1 MSAPTNQTPDMAR
14 LYEVVEVTWPAAR
27 LIPAAP
33 FTLRDGAGGGK
44 RVSAA
49 TLDSPGGTAPEGE
62 IERAASAMRAQ
73 GETPLFMLRDGD
85 HDFDAQLAHAG
96 YDIIDP
102 VNIWLSPIETLSEM
116 TPPRTASFHIWEPM
130 AIQRDIWAKGGIGPA
145 RLAVMDRATCPK
157 TSLFGRNGDRPAATG
172 YVGLHDGIAMVHA
185 LEVLASQRRAGQ
197 GRWLMIEAARW
208 AAGQGAQHMSVIC
221 TAANTGANALYSALG
236 MARVGGYH
244 YRIKKDED

>member
-1 MSAPTNQTPDMAR
+1 MTAAPDMTR
-14 LYEVVEVTWPAAR
+14 LYEVVEATWPAAR

-49 TLDSPGGTAPEGE
+49 TLDTPGSTAPEPAILE
-62 IERAASAMRAQ
+62 AETAMRDLGQ
-73 GETPLFMLRDGD
+73 TPLFMLRDGD
-85 HDFDAQLAHAG
+85 TALDAQLEARG
-96 YDIIDP
+96 YAVIDP
-102 VNIWLSPIETLSEM
+102 VNIWLSPIESLCQT

-145 RLAVMDRATCPK
+145 RIAVMQRATCPK

-172 YVGLHDGIAMVHA
+172 YVGLHDGVAMVHA
-185 LEVLASQRRAGQ
+185 LEVLSSQRRAGQ

-208 AAGQGAQHMSVIC
+208 AASQGARHMSVIC
-221 TAANTGANALYSALG
+221 TTANEGANALYSALG
-236 MARVGGYH
+236 MTHVGGYH
-244 YRIKKDED
+244 YRIKKDEIDE